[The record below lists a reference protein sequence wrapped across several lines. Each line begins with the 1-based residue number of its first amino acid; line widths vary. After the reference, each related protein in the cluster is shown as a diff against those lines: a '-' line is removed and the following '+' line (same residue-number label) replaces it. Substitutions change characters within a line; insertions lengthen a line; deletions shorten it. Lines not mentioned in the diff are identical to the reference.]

1 MTARKV
7 SESQITM
14 TELVL
19 PNNTNQLG
27 TLFGGQLMFWIDICA
42 SLSAEKHNQ
51 RICVTASVDKIDFHH
66 PIKLGDAVTL
76 VSSVNRVFNTSL
88 EVGVKVF
95 AQNFKEGTIKH
106 TNSAYLTF
114 VSVDSDGKPV
124 KAIDALP
131 ETNEQKRRFNEALIR
146 RENRLKSR
154 SVEK

>member
-51 RICVTASVDKIDFHH
+51 RICVTASVDRVDFHH
-66 PIKLGDAVTL
+66 PIKLGNAVTL

-95 AQNFKEGTIKH
+95 AQNFKEGTVKH